1 MEIKIK
7 ITLSD
12 GSRRVLKAPNT
23 LESIDEN
30 RNAGFV
36 MVNGQVFYG
45 FCDGDVDEDGNF
57 CIMQTIHGIGLPF
70 KSLIGWFYKSSGRK
84 KSIKRK

>member
-1 MEIKIK
+1 MEMKIK
-7 ITLSD
+7 VTMSD
-12 GSRRVLKAPNT
+12 GGRRVLKDPNT
-23 LESIDEN
+23 LESIDKN
-30 RNAGFV
+30 REACFV
-36 MVNGQVFYG
+36 MVNGQVFHG

-84 KSIKRK
+84 KK

>member
-1 MEIKIK
+1 MEMKIK
-7 ITLSD
+7 VTLSD
-12 GSRRVLKAPNT
+12 GSRRVLKDPNT

-30 RNAGFV
+30 REAGFV

-45 FCDGDVDEDGNF
+45 FCDGDVDEDGDF
-57 CIMQTIHGIGLPF
+57 CIMQTHGIGLPF